1 MYNSNIENSSS
12 MFIMMV
18 INTILKYIEDYN
30 EKRSYNYENDYE
42 YDNEF
47 ILL

>member
-42 YDNEF
+42 DDNEF